1 MVRENNT
8 RAIANAALAT
18 ALSVIIAVIGL
29 FVPLLSLAS
38 LLWPAPII
46 ITIKRYGF
54 RYGIYATI
62 ASALIVGM
70 ISEPLYAIY
79 VILGY
84 GAVGL
89 AIGYGVEKDFSAG
102 RTLLIASFASLISK
116 VILVYA
122 ITGIMGVNPIE
133 VQFEAMKEGF
143 EFSTDMLKGLGM
155 DRVED
160 MNNMFM
166 TSLEMLKV
174 TLPALL
180 ISASVL
186 DSFLN
191 YSVAKL
197 ILRRFKLFL
206 EPLPSFGE
214 WRFPNNISLGFLLL
228 IALTFIG
235 GYLGLQN
242 TQVIMS
248 NIFLLFNMIFLI
260 QGLSL
265 IYYFLAVKGVAKAI
279 RIFLMVIIMFNQMF
293 AMAAVFAGLLD
304 VIFDFRK
311 LSGSKK

>member
-1 MVRENNT
+1 MRDNNT

-62 ASALIVGM
+62 ASGLIVGM

-89 AIGYGVEKDFSAG
+89 AIGYGVEKTFSAG
-102 RTLLIASFASLISK
+102 RTLLIASLASLVSK

-122 ITGIMGVNPIE
+122 ITRIMGVNPIE
-133 VQFEAMKEGF
+133 VQFEAMKEAF
-143 EFSTDMLKGLGM
+143 EFSTGIYKNLGI

-160 MNNMFM
+160 INNMFM
-166 TSLEMLKV
+166 TSLQMLKV

-191 YSVAKL
+191 YSVARL
-197 ILRRFKLFL
+197 ILRRFKLSL
-206 EPLPSFGE
+206 DPLPSFGE

-228 IALTFIG
+228 VALTFIG
-235 GYLGLQN
+235 GYLGLEN

-248 NIFLLFNMIFLI
+248 NIFLLFNMVFLI

-265 IYYFLAVKGVAKAI
+265 IYYFLTVKGVAKAI
-279 RIFLMVIIMFNQMF
+279 KVFLLVIIMFNQTL
-293 AMAAVFAGLLD
+293 AMGAVFAGLLD

-311 LSGSKK
+311 LSVRKN